1 MSGAPRSK
9 SHERSMST
17 LNNVMTMNEST
28 GMQSSIQNQHQNQ
41 SYQSVPSQQQQPEPE
56 QSISLYQASMQQHSN
71 NESQQMKK
79 LVEQSGSQIHLLDTQ
94 KNPLAESLSG
104 EMTMPVENDQ
114 NIISQESHD
123 QLIAM
128 Q

>member
-1 MSGAPRSK
+1 
-9 SHERSMST
+9 
-17 LNNVMTMNEST
+17 MNEST

-41 SYQSVPSQQQQPEPE
+41 SHQSVPSQQQQQPEPE

>member
-1 MSGAPRSK
+1 
-9 SHERSMST
+9 MST

-56 QSISLYQASMQQHSN
+56 QSISLYQASMQQLSN